1 MTITIIFTS
10 YTEILKKKSLFEGFF
25 HAVCE
30 KNAKNGFSTQNF
42 GIEKLFFFTWMQDKT
57 KDLSLCFLT
66 SLVEKKT
73 IRYIEIVQYWE
84 I

>member
-42 GIEKLFFFTWMQDKT
+42 GIEKLFFLHGCKT
-57 KDLSLCFLT
+57 KQKIFSLCFLT
-66 SLVEKKT
+66 SLVEKKPLG
-73 IRYIEIVQYWE
+73 I
-84 I
+84 

>member
-1 MTITIIFTS
+1 MNITIIFTS
-10 YTEILKKKSLFEGFF
+10 YTEVLTRKVYLKGFF
-25 HAVCE
+25 SCVCK
-30 KNAKNGFSTQNF
+30 KNTKNGFSTQNF

-66 SLVEKKT
+66 SLVEKKP